1 MKVDLLIIGG
11 GPAGLSAA
19 LFFSRL
25 KRPTLVYDSGV
36 YRNAGV
42 QVAHTILGHEGVNPA
57 EHRTKARKEVE
68 DGYPWTSFRDSQV
81 VSLNKAKKGFVA
93 RDAQGKEVYARK
105 VILATGIKD
114 HLAAIPGKSSTTSN
128 TSLVRHQSQ
137 DPERAHGQA
146 CKKHGANASSIASF
160 ATAPRLPTSRS
171 LSSSVPVPW
180 PRI

>member
-57 EHRTKARKEVE
+57 EYRSKARQEIQ
-68 DGYPWTSFRDSQV
+68 DGYPWTTFRDTRV
-81 VSLNKAKKGFVA
+81 TSLTRVCDAETKKDVFKAV
-93 RDAQGKEVYARK
+93 DALGQEVWARK
-105 VILATGIKD
+105 VVLATGIQD
-114 HLAAIPGKSSTTSN
+114 HLLPIPGVFRLFN
-128 TSLVRHQSQ
+128 QVQSHLIILYRPFHMADTPIQ
-137 DPERAHGQA
+137 YIG
-146 CKKHGANASSIASF
+146 
-160 ATAPRLPTSRS
+160 
-171 LSSSVPVPW
+171 
-180 PRI
+180 